1 MEMGVWKKTCAG
13 ILSAVLAVT
22 SGGMP
27 ALQDGVFAVRE
38 LVVSAE
44 TSYVGDYNYGDTLYY
59 NSVSDEIVITDCDVN
74 ASSVVI
80 PEEIDGLPVTTIES
94 KAFMGCGDLSYI
106 SIPDSVTSIGDYAFQ
121 DCCNLTAITIPDNV
135 TYIGGYAFYGCTN
148 LASVCIPTGVVV
160 IQGRTFG
167 DCTNLTSI
175 TIPSSVT
182 SIETMAFRGSDNI
195 SYVYYTG
202 TETQWK
208 EISIG
213 TLNTSLT
220 SATVYYNTLHANLT
234 VGNIELTLDELKS
247 ADYKVNIPVTL
258 ENLTNTWNVLEFTV
272 NLPSNIAFLEG
283 IDDTGVDDG
292 TGINTFYFNN
302 SEQQVYCGATSEGKL
317 LNSTNLCTLTVQL
330 PQTVQGGEYYPIT
343 LSKETALG
351 DVGLFGTI
359 TDDNTTKI
367 GSYTCIGGGIKV
379 YGPTSST
386 DFEYAITDGK
396 VTIKDY
402 TGSDSVVEIP
412 AEIEGFPVTRIGVG
426 LFNGCTSLTS
436 ITIPDGVSSIGMNA
450 FAGCTNLTSITIPD
464 SVTSIGENAFDLCD
478 KLTDVYYTGTKTQWE
493 TIPIGD
499 NNTFLTN
506 AAIHYKSTENDFEY
520 TITDGKVTITKYTGS
535 DDVFDIPAEIEGCPV
550 IAIGDDAFYGCV
562 SLASVTI
569 PDGII
574 SIGGSAFHNCFG
586 LMSIT
591 IPDSVTSIGDW
602 AFNDCGSLT
611 NVYYIGT
618 EAQWNAMTIG
628 AMNSMLT
635 TANIYYNAFSEE
647 NACGTDAY
655 WQYDEVTKTLYIY
668 GTGCVDYSKPW
679 ADKYS
684 DVMEHIVLEEGV
696 KGIVNQI
703 FMFSDNL
710 VDVSISSTITSMG
723 ENCSGWIESCP
734 KMEAFYVTPGNEK
747 YTSVDGVLYNADMT
761 ELVRLPE
768 NYPATEFTV
777 PDGVKGFTTTAFEDC
792 SNLQEVT
799 LPESVVGIEFGTFR
813 NCSNLT
819 TVYLPASIAEGSPAV
834 DSTAFSKCN
843 GLHKVFFAGTK
854 AQWETMKI
862 STGNDPLL
870 HANIYCGTPPEKQ
883 WVCYHHPVADMRYI
897 YEDEEHEV
905 TIVAPGGKANGG
917 EDRWDCQFKLEG
929 FSMQKG
935 HTYRL
940 CYSVNPTESG
950 HICSTIG
957 NSDGTVEA
965 WHNNGQP
972 LIMSTSKMTQYD
984 LENALKSTVATGSS
998 IAYDDGYDSWKSDLI
1013 SADTWTTRAFEFTA
1027 EEDAEEAIWQFHL
1040 GGAGTYTQEDCFPA
1054 GTVLTFR
1061 NLALID
1067 LTALE
1072 SMTGGDVKPVVTTTT
1087 TQATTTTTTTAT
1099 TTTTTTTKPATT
1111 SKPEATTT
1119 VLSVVTTLPA
1129 TTTATATTKTTTVTT
1144 TEETTTTETT
1154 TVTTTDTTTEP
1165 VVLAM
1170 KSQTIR
1176 LDKLIDDGYV
1186 VEVPVYA
1193 MSDFE
1198 LLTCQFEM
1206 NLPANA
1212 ELVAVTDCP
1221 LGVCEFYKNTIQAV
1235 SEENVKI
1242 SSGEKIFTMAIKFSE
1257 NDVKAGDSDIVA
1269 FQEVSLCKYDA
1280 GLAID
1285 LDWQTDDNGSLAWI
1299 TIADPLEGNS
1309 NWKIGEESATPG
1321 AEVVLPIT
1329 IDNAVISEYLEGHFV
1344 FSSATD
1350 QILEK
1355 ISCLHGD
1362 VYSGTLGFGGLS
1374 SEDENIHT
1382 YFYYKP
1388 DETVMQPNAAEGTL
1402 TKFKLRIADLETVSA
1417 VALEAGLELEQDE
1430 DGFYY
1435 YFPIFWDAASSRY
1448 VDEYGED
1455 VFSRYVNVSAGGVK
1469 VYVPKSAET
1478 TTTEAT
1484 TTTTQTTTMLTT
1496 TTATTET
1503 SAGPTTPAATTEN
1516 TTITTIT
1523 TTTTTITDIP
1533 VSTTTDAVATTTAA
1547 TTTVTETTTTT
1558 TATTVTTI
1566 TTTLPV
1572 TTTLSETSAIT
1583 TTEVMTTTAT
1593 TILTTLTTTTV
1604 ATTTTTVTTTPIVLT
1619 SPATTSTIASTTSTA
1634 EQTTTDTTVTTTAT
1648 TTTKTEVTT
1657 TLTTI
1662 TTATTTATT
1671 APDTNWYFSGKDQ
1684 SAKIKWELTV
1694 DAASG
1699 EAVLHYYS
1707 LENDVIFTEKDGKNI
1722 GNELSY
1728 EITANT
1734 EFDLDFITSLKIEIT
1749 NILTLNDYCL
1759 SNAYYPAL
1767 MQKLDCAEMDESV
1780 KTIGKDIF
1788 AHSPL
1793 KHLIITDQ
1801 LESINNL
1808 AFNNANALEEIDLR
1822 SSMNGELYRIADSM
1836 PLFAWEDGAVLDVP
1850 YNEELRMAVENMQLK
1865 LIGFNAFSGCK
1876 IRYIVLP
1883 PSLETIR
1890 DKAIGWETVGSQDLV
1905 IENFV
1910 IYGWPDSKAQK
1921 YYEKDSLFAN
1931 RAQFISVLPKPD
1943 YMKGDL
1949 NQDGKV
1955 LLVDAYEV
1963 LMYSSYMALGVTD
1976 YTFAGSL
1983 GLDASMEENLFLAA
1997 DVDENGEIQLSD
2009 AYNILM
2015 YSSLEAIGTPK
2026 TWDELIHG

>member
-1 MEMGVWKKTCAG
+1 ME
-13 ILSAVLAVT
+13 
-22 SGGMP
+22 
-27 ALQDGVFAVRE
+27 
-38 LVVSAE
+38 
-44 TSYVGDYNYGDTLYY
+44 
-59 NSVSDEIVITDCDVN
+59 
-74 ASSVVI
+74 
-80 PEEIDGLPVTTIES
+80 
-94 KAFMGCGDLSYI
+94 
-106 SIPDSVTSIGDYAFQ
+106 
-121 DCCNLTAITIPDNV
+121 
-135 TYIGGYAFYGCTN
+135 
-148 LASVCIPTGVVV
+148 
-160 IQGRTFG
+160 
-167 DCTNLTSI
+167 
-175 TIPSSVT
+175 IPS
-182 SIETMAFRGSDNI
+182 
-195 SYVYYTG
+195 
-202 TETQWK
+202 
-208 EISIG
+208 
-213 TLNTSLT
+213 
-220 SATVYYNTLHANLT
+220 
-234 VGNIELTLDELKS
+234 
-247 ADYKVNIPVTL
+247 
-258 ENLTNTWNVLEFTV
+258 
-272 NLPSNIAFLEG
+272 
-283 IDDTGVDDG
+283 
-292 TGINTFYFNN
+292 
-302 SEQQVYCGATSEGKL
+302 
-317 LNSTNLCTLTVQL
+317 
-330 PQTVQGGEYYPIT
+330 
-343 LSKETALG
+343 
-351 DVGLFGTI
+351 
-359 TDDNTTKI
+359 
-367 GSYTCIGGGIKV
+367 
-379 YGPTSST
+379 
-386 DFEYAITDGK
+386 
-396 VTIKDY
+396 
-402 TGSDSVVEIP
+402 
-412 AEIEGFPVTRIGVG
+412 EIEGCPVIELGYDV
-426 LFNGCTSLTS
+426 FDNC
-436 ITIPDGVSSIGMNA
+436 SS
-450 FAGCTNLTSITIPD
+450 LTSITIPD
-464 SVTSIGENAFDLCD
+464 SVTAIRVSAFYGCTGLISIDVSSKNEYYTSLDGVLFNKDLTKLVKFPCGSSLKQYSIPDSVTSIENTAFRECSSLQSISIPAGVTEIDFATFAYCTGLISIILPDGITEIGDSAFLGCSSLESISIPDTTTDIGRYAFKNCSSLKSISVPDGVRNIYEETFYACD
-478 KLTDVYYTGTKTQWE
+478 NMTWVKLPNSLNEIRDSAFCCDGITDVYFTGTASEWDDVVIRNLNYCNEILNSAT
-493 TIPIGD
+493 
-499 NNTFLTN
+499 
-506 AAIHYKSTENDFEY
+506 IHYESVLSAGGNFIGV
-520 TITDGKVTITKYTGS
+520 ITDGKVTITKYAG
-535 DDVFDIPAEIEGCPV
+535 FDSMANIPTEIEGCLV
-550 IAIGDDAFYGCV
+550 TAIGENAFNGCAC
-562 SLASVTI
+562 LASVTI

-655 WQYDEVTKTLYIY
+655 WQFDETTGTLYIY
-668 GTGCVDYSKPW
+668 GTGKVTSNASTSQFPW
-679 ADKYS
+679 QSIRKEIQH
-684 DVMEHIVLEEGV
+684 VVVEEGIQ
-696 KGIVNQI
+696 GINSYA
-703 FMFSDNL
+703 FWMSDNL
-710 VDVSISSTITSMG
+710 VDVKLPSTVISLGTNVS
-723 ENCSGWIESCP
+723 NWIEGCP
-734 KMEAFYVTPGNEK
+734 QLEAFYVAEGN
-747 YTSVDGVLYNADMT
+747 TAFASADGVLYNSDMT
-761 ELVRLPE
+761 ELVKCPE
-768 NYPATEFTV
+768 NHPAAEFTI
-777 PDGVKGFTTTAFEDC
+777 PDGVESFSFSAFEDC
-792 SNLQEVT
+792 VNLKKVIV
-799 LPESVVGIEFGTFR
+799 PEGVEEIESSTFR
-813 NCSNLT
+813 GCANLG
-819 TVYLPASIAEGSPAV
+819 TVYLPASIAPGITAV
-834 DSTAFSKCN
+834 DHDAFNSCEN
-843 GLHKVFFAGTK
+843 LGKVYFAGTK
-854 AQWETMKI
+854 AQWKTMAIK
-862 STGNDPLL
+862 TNNEPLL
-870 HANIYCGTPPEKQ
+870 RANVYCGTPPEKD
-883 WVCYHHPVADMRYI
+883 WLCCYNYPAAEMHYI
-897 YEDEEHEV
+897 YEAEEHEI
-905 TIVAPGGKANGG
+905 TIVSPGGMANGG

-929 FSMQKG
+929 FHMEKG

-940 CYSVNPTESG
+940 CYSVNPSEDGYIFSAIGDGSG
-950 HICSTIG
+950 S
-957 NSDGTVEA
+957 VEV

-972 LIMSTSKMTQYD
+972 LVMSGAKMTQYD
-984 LENALKSTVATGSS
+984 LESALKSTVSTGSS
-998 IAYDDGYDSWKSDLI
+998 IAYADGYDCWKT
-1013 SADTWTTRAFEFTA
+1013 DTIPANTWKTRAYEFTVT
-1027 EEDAEEAIWQFHL
+1027 EDVTQAIWQFHF
-1040 GGAGTYTQEDCFPA
+1040 GGAGRYTAQDCFPA

-1144 TEETTTTETT
+1144 TEETTTVTT

-1388 DETVMQPNAAEGTL
+1388 DETVMQPNATEGTL

-1496 TTATTET
+1496 TTATMET

-1516 TTITTIT
+1516 TTITT
-1523 TTTTTITDIP
+1523 TTTTITDIP
-1533 VSTTTDAVATTTAA
+1533 VNTTTDTVATTTAA

-1583 TTEVMTTTAT
+1583 TTEAMTTTAT

-1648 TTTKTEVTT
+1648 TATKTEVTT

-1662 TTATTTATT
+1662 TTTTATT

-1759 SNAYYPAL
+1759 SDAYYPAL

-2026 TWDELIHG
+2026 TWDELIYG